1 MALNVISSRTIGTG
15 DILCN
20 SVSATIQLMDDFT
33 GKKPLGPI
41 QVLIQKKFLFEWN
54 SIHGSHDERLK
65 KFLNQG
71 FGIEWVLK
79 ATIGKIEE
87 NRTIKVYDEVNE
99 EHTILLQLN
108 KKKTSVTL
116 KFYDDRTIELIA
128 RRQNGQLNIFSER
141 DIRSIKNPSGYYIF
155 NDLPSGT
162 YIVDI
167 EPELYFNEERKVCIL
182 EFDTTGPAAETK
194 KIKLKDISELQDE
207 DVVEFRNPSGDVEKR
222 GINVDSKSREIS
234 WEDKLNF
241 DFSKKGSTVL
251 ALKYLET
258 EIKLKPRPAYPFPG
272 HATLI
277 RGLVL
282 NNDPVPDAIVKDVTN
297 SMTTKTNKNGEFVL
311 YYIGIKDG
319 TGIDIEILKNSDSKQ
334 LTDITITP
342 GKTLSLGKILFS

>member
-1 MALNVISSRTIGTG
+1 MLIGTR
-15 DILCN
+15 DIMCTN
-20 SVSATIQLMDDFT
+20 VSAAIWLIDDFSK
-33 GKKPLGPI
+33 KKPQGTI
-41 QVLIQKKFLFEWN
+41 QVLIEKKFLFEWN

-65 KFLNQG
+65 QFLNQS
-71 FGIEWVLK
+71 FGIEWVLE

-87 NRTIKVYDEVNE
+87 DRTIKVYDEVNE
-99 EHTILLQLN
+99 EHTILLQLI
-108 KKKTSVTL
+108 KKKTRVAL
-116 KFYDDRTIELIA
+116 KFYDNRTIELIA

-141 DIRSIKNPSGYYIF
+141 DIRPIKNPSGYYIF
-155 NDLPSGT
+155 NDLPPGT

-182 EFDTTGPAAETK
+182 EFDTTGPAAKTK

-222 GINVDSKSREIS
+222 VINVDPQSKEIS
-234 WEDKLNF
+234 WDEKLKY
-241 DFSKKGSTVL
+241 DFSEKESIVL
-251 ALKYLET
+251 VCKYLET

-277 RGLVL
+277 RGLVS

-319 TGIDIEILKNSDSKQ
+319 TDIDIEILKNSDSKQ